1 MGYTINIID
10 WYAISLGLADKTAWY
25 EWARQD
31 HNNAWSGEL
40 PATPLLPKMS
50 ARRMSTPSKLATQA
64 ALTLIEQHSIDAAIF
79 ISQHGELERSYK
91 IIESICLKYDV
102 SPTDFS
108 MSVHNTAAGL
118 VSIIGK
124 QTFPISSL
132 AAGRDGFQQ
141 ALLETYALLQTD
153 NIKNVLVVDFDG
165 DIPKAYQTQYPQY
178 TPAYACAYVITQGDT
193 LSCSQQPTGNNTTL
207 SILPQ
212 SLQLLRNMLRQD
224 ASFMINGTHS
234 NWLWTQ

>member
-10 WYAISLGLADKTAWY
+10 WYAISLGLVDKTSWNV
-25 EWARQD
+25 WSSHQD
-31 HNNAWSGEL
+31 ECIWSGEL
-40 PATPLLPKMS
+40 PTTPLIPKMS

-64 ALTLIEQHSIDAAIF
+64 ALTLINQHSIDAAIF

-91 IIESICLKYDV
+91 IIENICLQQDV

-124 QTFPISSL
+124 QIFPISSL
-132 AAGRDGFQQ
+132 AAGIDGFQQ

-153 NIKNVLVVDFDG
+153 DIKKVLVVDFDG
-165 DIPKAYQTQYPQY
+165 DIPQVYQTQYPQY
-178 TPAYACAYVITQGDT
+178 TPAYACAYIIGQGEAF
-193 LSCSQQPTGNNTTL
+193 SCIQQPTCNNTSHST
-207 SILPQ
+207 LPQ
-212 SLQLLRNMLRQD
+212 SVQFLRHTLRQN
-224 ASFMINGTHS
+224 ASFIINGTHS
-234 NWLWTQ
+234 NWLWTH